1 MLRGTFEWV
10 TKIITTLRVFISGEC
25 FALFHLSRVTRHNRE
40 VLGYMMPFLRGRM
53 SKHFLIGGVGW
64 DKLHTEYVS
73 HFDTMFVEFG
83 LVQNC
88 QVIAMFLTPKDS
100 LLHMMV
106 ADVVVSTSSSFTDVV
121 ALFSA
126 FPVVISPPPKH
137 GVSSNMLEYLPD
149 GVYIDGWTFESRPNY
164 VQNTYRSSTMSPQ
177 EVVSDALFERLKNRF
192 PLRTP

>member
-1 MLRGTFEWV
+1 
-10 TKIITTLRVFISGEC
+10 
-25 FALFHLSRVTRHNRE
+25 
-40 VLGYMMPFLRGRM
+40 MMPFLRGRM
-53 SKHFLIGGVGW
+53 SKLFLIGGVGW
-64 DKLHTEYVS
+64 DQIYSEYVS
-73 HFDTMFVEFG
+73 VFESMFVEFD
-83 LVQNC
+83 LTNSC
-88 QVIAMFLTPKDS
+88 QVVALHLTPKDS

-164 VQNTYRSSTMSPQ
+164 VQNTYRSSTMSPE
-177 EVVSDALFERLKNRF
+177 EVVSEALFKRLKNRF
-192 PLRTP
+192 PLGAP